1 MIDTESEP
9 GAWAREL
16 AMQPR
21 RCEHC
26 RHYRYKYEREPD
38 MAYTLYPFCALN
50 HPLQPCADY
59 EREPGA
65 DDGR

>member
-1 MIDTESEP
+1 MIDNESEP

-21 RCEHC
+21 RCEWC
-26 RHYRYKYEREPD
+26 AHYVVRD
-38 MAYTLYPFCALN
+38 GVGLCTLDR
-50 HPLQPCADY
+50 PLQPCEFY

-65 DDGR
+65 DG